1 MCHVCS
7 LFSKNST
14 EEDGGVPDHGSLQHG
29 PFDLGDLP
37 FDHQDFAEGQES
49 LKAKVNAIRNKLVQQ
64 VREKINNPTNWL
76 FKVIHLSFHKRE

>member
-14 EEDGGVPDHGSLQHG
+14 EEDGGVPDHGSLQHI
-29 PFDLGDLP
+29 LGLNLP

-64 VREKINNPTNWL
+64 VRGKINNPTNWL